1 MEGYKWKLAGLGKG
15 VDVALVVEELT
26 RLQKVNRIL
35 TPEVVVRAAE
45 DNNSILHKLFEW
57 DDNKAAYNWRLQQAR
72 TILNNIEVTIIT
84 DGEPR
89 EIAVFEVTTR
99 SEGYKSVD
107 TFTNE
112 DVDFVRASI
121 LRQLNTMKSKLK
133 TYKEFDKVLFYIDK
147 AIEVVGLGSYAW

>member
-1 MEGYKWKLAGLGKG
+1 MEGYKWKLEGLGKG

-26 RLQKVNRIL
+26 RLQEVNRIL

-133 TYKEFDKVLFYIDK
+133 TYKEFHKVLFYIDK
-147 AIEVVGLGSYAW
+147 AIEVV

>member
-35 TPEVVVRAAE
+35 TPEVVVREAE

-133 TYKEFDKVLFYIDK
+133 TYKEFDKVLFFIDK
-147 AIEVVGLGSYAW
+147 AIEVV

>member
-26 RLQKVNRIL
+26 RLQEVNRIL

-45 DNNSILHKLFEW
+45 NSESVLHKLFEW

-133 TYKEFDKVLFYIDK
+133 TYKEFDKVLFFIDK
-147 AIEVVGLGSYAW
+147 AIEVV

>member
-26 RLQKVNRIL
+26 RLQEVNRIL

-112 DVDFVRASI
+112 DVDFIRASI

-147 AIEVVGLGSYAW
+147 AIEVV

>member
-1 MEGYKWKLAGLGKG
+1 MEGYKWKIAGLGKG

-26 RLQKVNRIL
+26 RLQEVNRIL

-57 DDNKAAYNWRLQQAR
+57 DENKAAYNWRLQQAR

-107 TFTNE
+107 TLTNE
-112 DVDFVRASI
+112 DIDFIRANT
-121 LRQLNTMKSKLK
+121 LRQLNTMKHKLK

-147 AIEVVGLGSYAW
+147 AIEVV

>member
-1 MEGYKWKLAGLGKG
+1 MEGYKWKLEGLGKG

-89 EIAVFEVTTR
+89 ERAVFEVTTR

-147 AIEVVGLGSYAW
+147 AIEVV

>member
-1 MEGYKWKLAGLGKG
+1 M
-15 VDVALVVEELT
+15 
-26 RLQKVNRIL
+26 
-35 TPEVVVRAAE
+35 
-45 DNNSILHKLFEW
+45 
-57 DDNKAAYNWRLQQAR
+57 
-72 TILNNIEVTIIT
+72 TIIT

-107 TFTNE
+107 IFTNE

-147 AIEVVGLGSYAW
+147 AIEVV

>member
-26 RLQKVNRIL
+26 RLQEVNRIL

-45 DNNSILHKLFEW
+45 NSESVLHKLFEW
-57 DDNKAAYNWRLQQAR
+57 DENKAAYNWRLQQAR

-121 LRQLNTMKSKLK
+121 LRQLNTMKIKLK
-133 TYKEFDKVLFYIDK
+133 TYKEFDKVLFYINK
-147 AIEVVGLGSYAW
+147 AIEVV

>member
-133 TYKEFDKVLFYIDK
+133 TYKEFDKVLFFIDK
-147 AIEVVGLGSYAW
+147 AIEAV

>member
-121 LRQLNTMKSKLK
+121 LRQLNTMKHKLK

-147 AIEVVGLGSYAW
+147 AIEVV

>member
-1 MEGYKWKLAGLGKG
+1 MEGYKWKLEGLGKG

-133 TYKEFDKVLFYIDK
+133 TY
-147 AIEVVGLGSYAW
+147 

>member
-133 TYKEFDKVLFYIDK
+133 TYKEFDKVLFFIDK
-147 AIEVVGLGSYAW
+147 AIEVV

>member
-1 MEGYKWKLAGLGKG
+1 MEGYKWKLEGLGKG

-26 RLQKVNRIL
+26 RLQEVNRIL

-133 TYKEFDKVLFYIDK
+133 TYKEFDKVLFFIDK
-147 AIEVVGLGSYAW
+147 AIEVV

>member
-26 RLQKVNRIL
+26 RLQEVNRIL

-45 DNNSILHKLFEW
+45 NQSSVLHKLFEW
-57 DDNKAAYNWRLQQAR
+57 DENKAAYNWRLQQAR

-89 EIAVFEVTTR
+89 E
-99 SEGYKSVD
+99 
-107 TFTNE
+107 
-112 DVDFVRASI
+112 
-121 LRQLNTMKSKLK
+121 
-133 TYKEFDKVLFYIDK
+133 
-147 AIEVVGLGSYAW
+147 

>member
-133 TYKEFDKVLFYIDK
+133 TYKEFEKVLFYIDK
-147 AIEVVGLGSYAW
+147 AIEVV

>member
-1 MEGYKWKLAGLGKG
+1 MEGYKWKLEGLGKG

-133 TYKEFDKVLFYIDK
+133 TYKEFHKVLFYIDK
-147 AIEVVGLGSYAW
+147 AIEVV

>member
-26 RLQKVNRIL
+26 RLQEVNRIL

-45 DNNSILHKLFEW
+45 NSESVLHKLFEW

-147 AIEVVGLGSYAW
+147 AIEVV

>member
-26 RLQKVNRIL
+26 RLQEVNRIL

-147 AIEVVGLGSYAW
+147 AIEVV

>member
-1 MEGYKWKLAGLGKG
+1 MEGYKWKLEGLGKG

-26 RLQKVNRIL
+26 RLQEVNRIL

-147 AIEVVGLGSYAW
+147 AIEVV

>member
-1 MEGYKWKLAGLGKG
+1 MEGYKWKLEGLGKG

-35 TPEVVVRAAE
+35 TPEVDVRAAE

-133 TYKEFDKVLFYIDK
+133 TYKEFDKVLFFIDK
-147 AIEVVGLGSYAW
+147 AIEVV

>member
-1 MEGYKWKLAGLGKG
+1 MEGYKWKLEGLGKG

-107 TFTNE
+107 IFTNE

-133 TYKEFDKVLFYIDK
+133 TYKEFDKVLFFIDK
-147 AIEVVGLGSYAW
+147 AIEVV

>member
-26 RLQKVNRIL
+26 RLQEVNRIL

-45 DNNSILHKLFEW
+45 NSESVLHKLFEW
-57 DDNKAAYNWRLQQAR
+57 DENKAAYNWRLQQAR

-112 DVDFVRASI
+112 DIDFIRASI

-147 AIEVVGLGSYAW
+147 AIEVV

>member
-1 MEGYKWKLAGLGKG
+1 MEGYKWKLEGLGKG

-121 LRQLNTMKSKLK
+121 LRQLNTMKHKLK

-147 AIEVVGLGSYAW
+147 AIEVV

>member
-1 MEGYKWKLAGLGKG
+1 MT
-15 VDVALVVEELT
+15 T
-26 RLQKVNRIL
+26 RLHIIGVA
-35 TPEVVVRAAE
+35 T
-45 DNNSILHKLFEW
+45 S
-57 DDNKAAYNWRLQQAR
+57 R

-121 LRQLNTMKSKLK
+121 LRQLNTMKIKLK
-133 TYKEFDKVLFYIDK
+133 TYKEFDKVLFYINK
-147 AIEVVGLGSYAW
+147 AIEVV

>member
-1 MEGYKWKLAGLGKG
+1 MEGYKWKLEGLGKG

-26 RLQKVNRIL
+26 RLQEVNRIL

-99 SEGYKSVD
+99 SGGYQSID
-107 TFTNE
+107 TFTSDNIE
-112 DVDFVRASI
+112 YIKAGI
-121 LRQLNTMKSKLK
+121 IQQLNALKNKLK
-133 TYKEFDKVLFYIDK
+133 LYKQFDKVLEYVSQ
-147 AIEVVGLGSYAW
+147 AIEAIE

>member
-26 RLQKVNRIL
+26 RLQEVNRIL

-121 LRQLNTMKSKLK
+121 LRQLNTMKHKLK
-133 TYKEFDKVLFYIDK
+133 TYKEFDKVLFYINK
-147 AIEVVGLGSYAW
+147 AIEVV

>member
-1 MEGYKWKLAGLGKG
+1 MEGYKWKLAGLGNG

-26 RLQKVNRIL
+26 RLQKINRIL

-147 AIEVVGLGSYAW
+147 AIEVV

>member
-1 MEGYKWKLAGLGKG
+1 MEGYKWKLEGLGKG

-26 RLQKVNRIL
+26 RLQEVNRIL

-45 DNNSILHKLFEW
+45 NSESVLHKLFEW

-121 LRQLNTMKSKLK
+121 LRQLNTMKIKLK
-133 TYKEFDKVLFYIDK
+133 TYKEFDKVLFYINK
-147 AIEVVGLGSYAW
+147 AIEVV

>member
-133 TYKEFDKVLFYIDK
+133 TYKEFDKVLFYINK
-147 AIEVVGLGSYAW
+147 AIEVV

>member
-1 MEGYKWKLAGLGKG
+1 MEGYKWKLEGLGKG

-45 DNNSILHKLFEW
+45 NSESVLHKLFEW

-147 AIEVVGLGSYAW
+147 AIEVV

>member
-1 MEGYKWKLAGLGKG
+1 M
-15 VDVALVVEELT
+15 
-26 RLQKVNRIL
+26 
-35 TPEVVVRAAE
+35 
-45 DNNSILHKLFEW
+45 HKLFEW

-121 LRQLNTMKSKLK
+121 LRQLNTMKNKLK
-133 TYKEFDKVLFYIDK
+133 TYKEFDKVLFFIDK
-147 AIEVVGLGSYAW
+147 AIEVV

>member
-1 MEGYKWKLAGLGKG
+1 MEGYKWKLEGLGKG

-112 DVDFVRASI
+112 DIDFIRANT
-121 LRQLNTMKSKLK
+121 LRQLNTMKHKLK
-133 TYKEFDKVLFYIDK
+133 TYKEFDKVLFFIDK
-147 AIEVVGLGSYAW
+147 AIEVV

>member
-1 MEGYKWKLAGLGKG
+1 MEGYKWKLEGLGKG

-26 RLQKVNRIL
+26 RLQEVNRIL

-121 LRQLNTMKSKLK
+121 LRQLNTMKRKLK
-133 TYKEFDKVLFYIDK
+133 TYKEFEKVLFYIDK
-147 AIEVVGLGSYAW
+147 AIEVV

>member
-1 MEGYKWKLAGLGKG
+1 MEGYKWKLEGLGKG

-107 TFTNE
+107 IFTNE

-147 AIEVVGLGSYAW
+147 AIEVV

>member
-1 MEGYKWKLAGLGKG
+1 MEGYKWKLEGLGKG

-133 TYKEFDKVLFYIDK
+133 TYKEFDKVLFFIDK
-147 AIEVVGLGSYAW
+147 AIEVV

>member
-45 DNNSILHKLFEW
+45 NSESVLHKLFEW

-121 LRQLNTMKSKLK
+121 LRQLNTMKSKVK

-147 AIEVVGLGSYAW
+147 AIEVV